1 MSNLPHLCQMW
12 QARAKLEH
20 VDEDAQEPNVR
31 ISAPSLTSFNHP
43 ISCNTLNSTLRWT
56 NQFAQVCLKSCQV
69 MLKRLIGMR
78 KLLLVVLGKEILLKL
93 NLKVMQMWLIKLRNL
108 FLYQL
113 YCYVFIYFLVI

>member
-1 MSNLPHLCQMW
+1 
-12 QARAKLEH
+12 
-20 VDEDAQEPNVR
+20 
-31 ISAPSLTSFNHP
+31 
-43 ISCNTLNSTLRWT
+43 
-56 NQFAQVCLKSCQV
+56 
-69 MLKRLIGMR
+69 MLKLLIGMR

>member
-1 MSNLPHLCQMW
+1 
-12 QARAKLEH
+12 
-20 VDEDAQEPNVR
+20 
-31 ISAPSLTSFNHP
+31 
-43 ISCNTLNSTLRWT
+43 
-56 NQFAQVCLKSCQV
+56 

-113 YCYVFIYFLVI
+113 YCYVFIYFLVILKPTAKK